1 MTTLSMR
8 YLRGDFVVTG
18 PDIEPVRFKT
28 RREAW
33 VWCFQHHPGSPVK
46 VVGPTPPSERPTEG
60 TEGGAKQMTGFQS
73 ARVLYSPAVPSPRT
87 APADA
92 LQSAISAMAVL
103 FLHIGQSIAVPI
115 GMASTITN
123 ATTVKLVANTMA

>member
-46 VVGPTPPSERPTEG
+46 VVG
-60 TEGGAKQMTGFQS
+60 
-73 ARVLYSPAVPSPRT
+73 
-87 APADA
+87 ADA
-92 LQSAISAMAVL
+92 TKRAAKGKHRRRGEANDGIS
-103 FLHIGQSIAVPI
+103 IRPCSI
-115 GMASTITN
+115 
-123 ATTVKLVANTMA
+123 

>member
-18 PDIEPVRFKT
+18 PVIEPVRFKT

-46 VVGPTPPSERPTEG
+46 VVG
-60 TEGGAKQMTGFQS
+60 
-73 ARVLYSPAVPSPRT
+73 
-87 APADA
+87 
-92 LQSAISAMAVL
+92 
-103 FLHIGQSIAVPI
+103 
-115 GMASTITN
+115 
-123 ATTVKLVANTMA
+123 ANTSKRATKVPRYGRRNDAS